1 MENGSNEN
9 RQVKIPKRIAAS
21 VINSL
26 KGGVVPRVGLPYIA
40 VGRRREIEALLHDVS
55 IVADGGASFRFIAGR
70 YGSGKSF
77 LLQTIRG
84 YAMDR
89 GFVVLD
95 ADLSPERRLQGTR
108 GQGLATYRELI
119 RNMSTKTRP
128 EGGALPLILDRWI
141 SAAAADVTAQNGLT
155 PEDPGFQER
164 CGAADPRRDP
174 VCRRARPRI

>member
-9 RQVKIPKRIAAS
+9 RQIKIPKRIAAS

-77 LLQTIRG
+77 RC
-84 YAMDR
+84 
-89 GFVVLD
+89 
-95 ADLSPERRLQGTR
+95 RR
-108 GQGLATYRELI
+108 
-119 RNMSTKTRP
+119 
-128 EGGALPLILDRWI
+128 
-141 SAAAADVTAQNGLT
+141 SAATPWTVASSCWTRTSLRSGGCKARAGRGSPPTAS
-155 PEDPGFQER
+155 
-164 CGAADPRRDP
+164 
-174 VCRRARPRI
+174 